1 MSRWNRTD
9 REIEI
14 DNMACKFGFD
24 GYWGTPDTEAADLI
38 RGLFAAID
46 DLRQEVAALKRA
58 TGVDPEADPSDFRGL
73 PESRPDE
80 GGAA

>member
-1 MSRWNRTD
+1 MSYWTKTE
-9 REIEI
+9 REFEI
-14 DNMACKFGFD
+14 NDMARKFGTYDDDFA
-24 GYWGTPDTEAADLI
+24 PNTEAADLI
-38 RGLFAAID
+38 RGLFTAID

-58 TGVDPEADPSDFRGL
+58 TGVDPDAEPGDFRGL